1 MVYSLDLR
9 KRVLDFIATGGSKT
23 EASRRFSVARSTLY
37 KWLNAPDPFKR
48 HKPGPRRPRTL
59 DPDALRKHVADFP
72 DQTYAERAAHF
83 GVSKS
88 CIGYGLKNIG
98 CTRKKSLGYKERC
111 AEKRQAYLQQLAQVK
126 ASGKSLVYVDES
138 GFRDESYR
146 RYGYAPKG
154 EKVFGLIS
162 SQRTRTTTL
171 IAARFED
178 TFTVARVFKG
188 SCKAVDF
195 NGWLAEQLCPRL
207 TAKQVV
213 ILDNARLHKTPR
225 TRVLIEG
232 SGASLMFLPPY
243 SPDYNPIE
251 HDFAN
256 IKRYREY
263 HPETTLHD
271 SIQMYH

>member
-1 MVYSLDLR
+1 M
-9 KRVLDFIATGGSKT
+9 
-23 EASRRFSVARSTLY
+23 
-37 KWLNAPDPFKR
+37 
-48 HKPGPRRPRTL
+48 
-59 DPDALRKHVADFP
+59 
-72 DQTYAERAAHF
+72 
-83 GVSKS
+83 
-88 CIGYGLKNIG
+88 
-98 CTRKKSLGYKERC
+98 
-111 AEKRQAYLQQLAQVK
+111 K
-126 ASGKSLVYVDES
+126 ASGKSVVYVDES
-138 GFRDESYR
+138 GFRDESHR

-178 TFTVARVFKG
+178 AFTAARVFKG

-195 NGWLAEQLCPRL
+195 NDWLAEQLCPRL
-207 TAKQVV
+207 TSKQVV

-225 TRVLIEG
+225 TRQLIED

-256 IKRYREY
+256 IKRHREY
-263 HPETTLHD
+263 NSDMTLND
-271 SIQMYH
+271 IIQLYQELWDLPYKPSQSISRSVVHEPLGDASPRTPYIWLSPLSFPLRGSILALHYITSSASAASPAHQFQPPYPLAACEHTLQQQ

>member
-1 MVYSLDLR
+1 MYP
-9 KRVLDFIATGGSKT
+9 KK
-23 EASRRFSVARSTLY
+23 
-37 KWLNAPDPFKR
+37 
-48 HKPGPRRPRTL
+48 
-59 DPDALRKHVADFP
+59 KHSAI
-72 DQTYAERAAHF
+72 R
-83 GVSKS
+83 
-88 CIGYGLKNIG
+88 
-98 CTRKKSLGYKERC
+98 ERC
-111 AEKRQAYLQQLAQVK
+111 PHQRSAYRKQLADAK

-178 TFTVARVFKG
+178 AFTAARVFKG
-188 SCKAVDF
+188 SCKAVEF
-195 NGWLAEQLCPRL
+195 NDWLAEQLSLRL
-207 TAKQVV
+207 TAKHIV

-225 TRVLIEG
+225 TRQLIEG
-232 SGASLMFLPPY
+232 CGASLMFLPPY

-256 IKRYREY
+256 IKRHREY
-263 HPETTLHD
+263 QP
-271 SIQMYH
+271 

>member
-1 MVYSLDLR
+1 MLMRVAFETKVIDVMGMHPKGKKSLDLSQ
-9 KRVLDFIATGGSKT
+9 A
-23 EASRRFSVARSTLY
+23 
-37 KWLNAPDPFKR
+37 NALGQR
-48 HKPGPRRPRTL
+48 HL
-59 DPDALRKHVADFP
+59 LRHV
-72 DQTYAERAAHF
+72 
-83 GVSKS
+83 
-88 CIGYGLKNIG
+88 
-98 CTRKKSLGYKERC
+98 
-111 AEKRQAYLQQLAQVK
+111 
-126 ASGKSLVYVDES
+126 
-138 GFRDESYR
+138 
-146 RYGYAPKG
+146 
-154 EKVFGLIS
+154 
-162 SQRTRTTTL
+162 
-171 IAARFED
+171 FED

-207 TAKQVV
+207 TAKHVV